1 MCVGTMDGFGE
12 RGIGLDV
19 ATWPS
24 ASEDDLDIVREAS
37 MDGSVHEDHLDLPS
51 PSVLHCFIVE
61 CTRLSRA
68 SWDEFGGGTS

>member
-1 MCVGTMDGFGE
+1 M
-12 RGIGLDV
+12 

-37 MDGSVHEDHLDLPS
+37 MDGSVHEGVSLDLPS
-51 PSVLHCFIVE
+51 PSVLQCPIVE

-68 SWDEFGGGTS
+68 SWILGGGTS